1 MIFSILNYDLSL
13 GKLIGLL
20 LLVVFAFM
28 LSLVF
33 RSFAQGFVAY
43 KCGDITPKATGRLT
57 MNPMAHLDPWG
68 FICLILC
75 GVGWSKPMPIN
86 PSNFKKYRS
95 GIAWTSISGVL
106 ANLLLCVVGSLFY
119 VLSLKWWGNSL
130 NILTIAL
137 LYFTYTNALLAI
149 FHLIPV
155 YPLDGFNFVSSFMKS
170 DSKFVQG
177 NIKYG
182 AKIVLW
188 VLVIDIFMDLFL
200 DVSIVSFILDWLAN
214 LICSPLIN
222 LWGWMFL

>member
-1 MIFSILNYDLSL
+1 MIFGILENDLTV

-20 LLVVFAFM
+20 LLIVFALMF
-28 LSLVF
+28 SLVF
-33 RSFAQGFVAY
+33 RTFVQGFVAY

-57 MNPMAHLDPWG
+57 LNPMAHLDPWG

-86 PSNFKKYRS
+86 PTNFKKYRA
-95 GIAWTSISGVL
+95 GIAWTSISGIL
-106 ANLLLCVVGSLFY
+106 ANLCLCVVGSLFF
-119 VLSLKWWGNSL
+119 VLSLKWWGDSQ

-137 LYFTYTNALLAI
+137 RYFAYTNALLTI
-149 FHLIPV
+149 FHLLPIF
-155 YPLDGFNFVSSFMKS
+155 PLDGFNFVSSFMKS

-188 VLVIDIFMDLFL
+188 VLVIDIFLSFFG
-200 DVSIVSFILDWLAN
+200 VSVVSFVLDWLAN
-214 LICSPLIN
+214 LIYSPLIK
-222 LWGWMFL
+222 LWEWMFL